1 MGPRALPG
9 DSRKERGMRKVL
21 LLLGVVLVL
30 AACVDPLYA
39 QPPPASGCCYNGQ
52 KNLFYPAG
60 SVLNF
65 GALDEHGC
73 VKEWAD
79 VWTPDPC
86 PEATVAPPVP
96 TAVPPPVPYEPP
108 NVVKVPALLKTIL
121 GWFAPKFV
129 VPFAALLT
137 AMLIPVVQLLRRVLA
152 AFGTK
157 LSRKGI
163 YLAAAFVALLEC
175 VATVA
180 SDGVIQGDEW
190 VVVLSAAL
198 ALLGGLF
205 GYRFLFSDA
214 SKLKVKP

>member
-1 MGPRALPG
+1 
-9 DSRKERGMRKVL
+9 MRKVL
-21 LLLGVVLVL
+21 LLFALMVVLV
-30 AACVDPLYA
+30 ACVDPMYA
-39 QPPPASGCCYNGQ
+39 QPPPPAGCCYNAEQ
-52 KNLFYPAG
+52 NLFYPAG

-65 GALDEHGC
+65 GPLDERGC

-79 VWTPDPC
+79 VWTPDLC
-86 PEATVAPPVP
+86 PAAPVP
-96 TAVPPPVPYEPP
+96 TAVPTVVPPYEPP
-108 NVVKVPALLKTIL
+108 NVVRVPGLLKTIL

-129 VPFAALLT
+129 IPFAALLT
-137 AMLIPVVQLLRRVLA
+137 ALLIPVVQLIRRLLA

-163 YLAAAFVALLEC
+163 YLAAALVALLEC

-190 VVVLSAAL
+190 IAVLSAAL

-205 GYRFLFSDA
+205 GYRILFSDSA
-214 SKLKVKP
+214 KLAVKR